1 MKSLWVVS
9 LLALVLA
16 VAALVGWFSL
26 QASMDK
32 WGRGVAANLT
42 SLEGKI
48 ANISASV
55 DKLVNAT
62 RGLEERVS
70 KLEAKKAAE
79 KEIVVVPVDFAIYD
93 YEVDFLVKYVKRLE
107 FDDRVAGVVL
117 LINSPGGAVGA
128 TERLYSTIAGL
139 NKTKYAV
146 IAGLGASGAYYT
158 AVAAERIYAT
168 PSSWVGSVGVIAFI
182 APEDYLAEV
191 PDWIY
196 TTGPWKY
203 YGKDLLALYDDVEK
217 VRENFVNA
225 VLKGRGDRLK
235 DLKAVETAEIFR
247 ADEALRIGLID
258 AIGGLWDAV
267 RDMAKELGL
276 KNYTV
281 VDIYE
286 KYNATRYTGI
296 VIPLLGGKIDA
307 KTLLKLSPEPIFY
320 IYPGAVQ
327 FDGFP
332 NATVPPVQAAVEE
345 RRGVP
350 YVVLD
355 MSHGNAV
362 PPPLLEPLAAELV
375 PRGYGIRVANS
386 ESELVKLLDNATGLI
401 VVNPMQPFGEEA
413 LLAVVNATRRGVR
426 VLYMVDVKS
435 PVFLS
440 YAFIIVVSSYN
451 APLYVHNLLAY
462 FNATVVHRAVYNDT
476 AVGARTFTEN
486 WQFLHVTDFPNSTLF
501 RGVRRLVL
509 FGATPASTRAQCR
522 VDVRGA
528 VRGYGPGNYTVA
540 FAVGNFTYVG
550 SVRSFTPYF
559 IQLGDNKKFFSN
571 LVEWLVEPRPIAPPP
586 KKAETTPTY
595 PYYPVPIPPVK

>member
-1 MKSLWVVS
+1 MRTLWVVS

-16 VAALVGWFSL
+16 VAALVGWFLL
-26 QASMDK
+26 QASLGEVKAEVDK
-32 WGRGVAANLT
+32 LGKGVAANLT

-55 DKLVNAT
+55 EKLVNAT

-93 YEVDFLVKYVKRLE
+93 YPVDFLIKYVKRLE

-146 IAGLGASGAYYT
+146 IAGLGASGAYYA
-158 AVAAERIYAT
+158 AVAAEKIYAT

-182 APEDYLAEV
+182 PPEMYLAEV

-217 VRENFVNA
+217 TRENFVNA
-225 VLKGRGDRLK
+225 VLKGRGDRLR
-235 DLKAVETAEIFR
+235 DLRTIETAEIFR

-276 KNYTV
+276 RNYTV

-286 KYNATRYTGI
+286 KYNVTRYTGI

-327 FDGFP
+327 FDGLP
-332 NATVPPVQAAVEE
+332 NATAPPVRAAVEE
-345 RRGVP
+345 RRGAP

-401 VVNPMQPFGEEA
+401 VVNPTQPFSEEA
-413 LLAVVNATRRGVR
+413 LSAVVNATRRGVR
-426 VLYMVDVKS
+426 VLYVVDVKS

-440 YAFIIVVSSYN
+440 YGFFIVVSSYN
-451 APLYVHNLLAY
+451 APLYVHNLLSY
-462 FNATVVHRAVYNDT
+462 LNATVVHRAVYNDT
-476 AVGARTFTEN
+476 AVGAKTFTEN
-486 WQFLHVTDFPNSTLF
+486 WQFLHVTD
-501 RGVRRLVL
+501 
-509 FGATPASTRAQCR
+509 
-522 VDVRGA
+522 
-528 VRGYGPGNYTVA
+528 
-540 FAVGNFTYVG
+540 
-550 SVRSFTPYF
+550 
-559 IQLGDNKKFFSN
+559 
-571 LVEWLVEPRPIAPPP
+571 
-586 KKAETTPTY
+586 
-595 PYYPVPIPPVK
+595 